1 MAEDRS
7 KPHAPHGQHGQDV
20 GLATERTVRST
31 DKTVALDRTAG
42 AESSGPDG
50 EAPPS
55 SLDEMASLSMIS
67 VGDVIGEGGM
77 GVVRSAVQRSLART
91 VAIKTTLPDASAADA
106 ERMLQEAWVTGFLEH
121 PGVVPVH
128 DILRDDDRKPVVVMR
143 RIRGATWEARQAD
156 AEWARAQGARDLL
169 EQNLRIFVRVCEI
182 VEFAH
187 AKGVLHRDIK
197 PANVMLGSYG
207 EVYLLDWGLALAL
220 SDETAAHLP
229 RAGMSTD
236 LAGTLAYAAPE
247 MVGAV
252 DAPLAEHTD
261 VYLLGS
267 VLFELATGRPPHDR
281 PTVTQTFESIAASPP
296 AVPPDVSTRL
306 GAICAR
312 ALAKQPAARHAG
324 AGELRRDVLDFLR
337 LRDSEHVVAEAERA
351 LEALRDAC
359 KEGTRRRI
367 YDLYGECRFAF
378 REALHT
384 WPENETAQRGLATA
398 ATLVIERELERDPR
412 VAAALL
418 DEAPDITPELAARVR
433 RAAAEEASEREGL
446 ARLAR
451 VHDQRTGLVARR
463 VFFVLLGLSWA
474 ASQFADRI
482 GPLHH
487 LRFALASLFELPLL
501 LIGWALSRDAMKTLF
516 NRRLLAAVAVVLL
529 AQSALFVTAHALGV
543 ELASTRIIQLGLWAT
558 VATCVTVLLER
569 RFWPLT
575 VTFIAAL
582 AVTVRWPHLRPFA
595 GALSSLAVT
604 ANVVLMWRRRPQPDE
619 G

>member
-7 KPHAPHGQHGQDV
+7 KPSEVREDTLS
-20 GLATERTVRST
+20 LAERTVRSPGR
-31 DKTVALDRTAG
+31 TVALDRTTSD
-42 AESSGPDG
+42 EPRGPG

-55 SLDEMASLSMIS
+55 SIDDMASLSMIA

-77 GVVRSAVQRSLART
+77 GVVRSAVQRSLARA
-91 VAIKTTLPDASAADA
+91 VAVKTTLPDASAADA

-128 DILRDDDRKPVVVMR
+128 DILRDDDGKPVVVMR
-143 RIRGATWEARQAD
+143 RIRGATWEARQGD

-169 EQNLRIFVRVCEI
+169 EQNLRVFVRVCEI

-252 DAPLAEHTD
+252 DAPMAEQTD
-261 VYLLGS
+261 VYLLGA
-267 VLFELATGRPPHDR
+267 VLFELATGRPPHDK
-281 PTVTQTFESIAASPP
+281 PTVTQTFESIASSPP
-296 AVPPDVSTRL
+296 SVPTDVSTRL
-306 GAICAR
+306 GAICVR

-324 AGELRRDVLDFLR
+324 VGELRRDVLDFLG

-359 KEGTRRRI
+359 KEGARRRM

-378 REALHT
+378 REALHM
-384 WPENETAQRGLATA
+384 WPENATARIGLATA

-433 RAAAEEASEREGL
+433 HVAAEEAREREGL
-446 ARLAR
+446 SRLAR

-463 VFFVLLGLSWA
+463 LLFVLLGLAWA
-474 ASQFADRI
+474 ASQFAD
-482 GPLHH
+482 GVAPLHH
-487 LRFALASLFELPLL
+487 VRFIVASLFELPLVV
-501 LIGWALSRDAMKTLF
+501 IGWALSRDAMKTLY
-516 NRRLLAAVAVVLL
+516 NRRLLAAVAIMLL
-529 AQSALFVTAHALGV
+529 GQAALFASALALGV
-543 ELASTRIIQLGLWAT
+543 DLASTRVIQLGLWAT
-558 VATCVTVLLER
+558 VGTCVTVLLDR
-569 RFWPLT
+569 RFWPVT
-575 VTFIAAL
+575 VTTIL
-582 AVTVRWPHLRPFA
+582 AFAFTVRWPHLRPFA
-595 GALSSLAVT
+595 GAVSALAMA
-604 ANVVLMWRRRPQPDE
+604 ANVVVMWRRPPRSEEPS
-619 G
+619 